1 MRARGLLCCVNAA
14 WRKMGPD
21 MQIAFGEVSA
31 CLILTNGL
39 KGCVGAAAAR
49 QNEGVAPSIHQ
60 EEVLHAAAAAVE
72 AARAL
77 DTLNELFGNDNG
89 LPRGHHQSPL
99 SQYPSELHTVLT
111 LAPHISSP
119 QVQDAHAETAAKIFT
134 SSTLG
139 IFTIKREWGK

>member
-1 MRARGLLCCVNAA
+1 M
-14 WRKMGPD
+14 D
-21 MQIAFGEVSA
+21 
-31 CLILTNGL
+31 L
-39 KGCVGAAAAR
+39 KGESAAAR

-60 EEVLHAAAAAVE
+60 EEVLRCGAVAAAAVE
-72 AARAL
+72 AAL

-119 QVQDAHAETAAKIFT
+119 QVHTREIIEAKF
-134 SSTLG
+134 LLH
-139 IFTIKREWGK
+139 RH